1 MGFITRL
8 IAKFILNGVALYV
21 ATIYFPAFIISGGV
35 LSLLIGAGVLT
46 SLNLFIRP
54 VLRLISAPL
63 VWLSLG
69 LFNIV
74 INMFLLWLADRL
86 LLELAIQDISTLFW
100 VSIIVALANSLL

>member
-1 MGFITRL
+1 MSFIVRL
-8 IAKFILNGVALYV
+8 IAKFVLNGAALYV
-21 ATIYFPAFIISGGV
+21 ATIYFPAFTLSGGI

-46 SLNLFIRP
+46 GLNLILRP

-63 VWLSLG
+63 VWLTLG

-86 LLELAIQDISTLFW
+86 LLELAIHDISTL
-100 VSIIVALANSLL
+100 